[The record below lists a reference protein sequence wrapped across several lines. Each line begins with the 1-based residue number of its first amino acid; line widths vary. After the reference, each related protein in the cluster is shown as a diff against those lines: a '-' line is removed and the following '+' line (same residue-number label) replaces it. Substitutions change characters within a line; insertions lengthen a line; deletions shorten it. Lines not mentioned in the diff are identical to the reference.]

1 MQEIRVDINDVV
13 SSLTRQI
20 AEQAQKIAILEA
32 TIDAM
37 NDAAATISRE
47 EQHRQI
53 ATATVAFLDTLGAP

>member
-37 NDAAATISRE
+37 NDAAATPAIEAS
-47 EQHRQI
+47 
-53 ATATVAFLDTLGAP
+53 DS